1 LSNLSTLVP
10 IAVMAGT
17 LFMMT
22 AGIAVLFKA
31 FYRKYIPGE
40 VMILNTMEAK
50 PRVIKT
56 GTLVLPIIYSA
67 SSISLNTQPIKIEN
81 DILHR
86 INDLYGIKLQSI
98 AVQVNDNDESI
109 LLAHQ
114 RISNSDNAQEK
125 SSQLTSIVN
134 QAIQEAL
141 LTKTELRA
149 FKDHVATSLSKVGY
163 ELVVE

>member
-1 LSNLSTLVP
+1 MSDLSTLVP

-31 FYRKYIPGE
+31 FYRKAIPGE

-50 PRVIKT
+50 PRIIKT
-56 GTLVLPIIYSA
+56 GTLVFPIIYSA

-81 DILHR
+81 DILDN
-86 INDLYGIKLQSI
+86 INDLYGLKLQSI

-109 LLAHQ
+109 LLAYQ
-114 RISNSDNAQEK
+114 RINNSGNAQEK

-149 FKDHVATSLSKVGY
+149 FKDHEIWRGAL
-163 ELVVE
+163 